1 MIRRSWVIRV
11 PAAAI
16 SQKPTIGE
24 MLAVIAG
31 VGEEGQELAGTG
43 LA

>member
-1 MIRRSWVIRV
+1 MIRRCWVIRV
-11 PAAAI
+11 LAAAI
-16 SQKPTIGE
+16 SQGPAIGE
-24 MLAVIAG
+24 VLAVIAG